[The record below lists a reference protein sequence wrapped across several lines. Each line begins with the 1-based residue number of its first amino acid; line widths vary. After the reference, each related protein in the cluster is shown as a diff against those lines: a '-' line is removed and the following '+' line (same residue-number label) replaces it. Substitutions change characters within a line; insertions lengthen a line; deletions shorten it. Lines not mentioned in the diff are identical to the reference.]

1 MSDWQT
7 ELDALRDLSAR
18 IGADPLFTQAAGGNT
33 SLKAGDVLWIK
44 ASGTWLAHARE
55 REIMV
60 PVALTPLIEAV
71 RAFDPRADRAQEFVL
86 ADLNRAGL
94 RPSIETTVHALVP
107 HRVVVHVH
115 CVNTIA
121 LAVRTDCE
129 ELLCDRLSG
138 INWALVPYA
147 RPGLPLALAIDA
159 KLSGEPDVLV
169 LANHGLVV
177 AAKTVAEA
185 EALLREVKS
194 RLSTEPRA
202 TPAFDPPALEKLCSG
217 ADYRVPSDP
226 AIHTVALDSTA
237 TEIARGGSLYPDHV
251 IFLGRGTVVANP
263 GENAAQVALRISASP
278 ISIVF
283 PGAGVLM
290 RNDATESAEA
300 MARCL
305 SDVALRITKGAPVR
319 YLSDEDHDQ
328 LINWD
333 AEKYRQ
339 QLDRAAS
346 AA

>member
-1 MSDWQT
+1 MSDWRS

-18 IGADPLFTQAAGGNT
+18 IGADPLLTQAAGGNT

-44 ASGTWLAHARE
+44 ASGTWLAHARD

-60 PVALTPLIEAV
+60 PVSIPPLVDAV
-71 RAFDPRADRAQEFVL
+71 RAFDPRADRAQEFVI
-86 ADLNRAGL
+86 AERNPSGL

-115 CVNTIA
+115 CVDTIA

-129 ELLCDRLSG
+129 ALLAERLSG
-138 INWALVPYA
+138 INWTLVPYA
-147 RPGLPLALAIDA
+147 RPGLPLALAIDER
-159 KLSGEPDVLV
+159 LGTRPDVLI

-177 AAKTVAEA
+177 AAQTVAEA
-185 EALLREVKS
+185 ERLLDNVKA
-194 RLSTEPRA
+194 RLASSPRMTGDFGRDVLERHA
-202 TPAFDPPALEKLCSG
+202 IGSGYRPPA
-217 ADYRVPSDP
+217 DP
-226 AIHTVALDSTA
+226 AVHAVALDDWA

-251 IFLGRGTVVANP
+251 IFLGAGSSITRP
-263 GENAAQVALRISASP
+263 GEAIADVVGRIGHAPVSL
-278 ISIVF
+278 IC

-290 RNDATESAEA
+290 REDANDGAEA

-305 SDVALRITKGAPVR
+305 SDVTLRIPQGAPIR

-328 LINWD
+328 LTNWD

-339 QLDRAAS
+339 QLNRSAS